1 MTALSVCLFGRFA
14 AETDSR
20 PVASLS
26 GAKVQE
32 LFSYLL
38 LYRTRPHRREAL
50 TTLLWPDVP
59 DVQSKRY
66 LRKTVWQLQ
75 AALAQLTPPDAPPIL
90 HVDPDWLQVSAKVD
104 SWLDVAQFE
113 CSYGL
118 AEDTAGEQMTPDTAA
133 RVEAAVELYRGDLLE
148 GWYQEWC
155 LFERERL
162 ERMYLSLLDKL
173 ISHCAAHGRYEV
185 GIGYGTRALRHDPA
199 RERTHRRLM
208 RLHALA
214 GNRSEALHQYALC
227 VDTLRRELGVT
238 PSERTNALYQ
248 HILTAG
254 DETEASDLAPVERPQ
269 PMPEGDRPLPTPNGE
284 VNHALARLEQ
294 MLRLLGETQRLVQQ
308 NMATVAATLDDLR
321 RDDLRRDDLR
331 RDDLRH
337 RA

>member
-1 MTALSVCLFGRFA
+1 MVALSVHLFGRFA
-14 AETDSR
+14 AETDSQ
-20 PVASLS
+20 PVISLS

-38 LYRTRPHRREAL
+38 LHRTKPHRREAL

-66 LRKTVWQLQ
+66 LRKTVWQLHS
-75 AALAQLTPPDAPPIL
+75 ALAQLTPLGATPIL
-90 HVDPDWLQVSAKVD
+90 HTDPDWLQVSAEAD

-113 CSYGL
+113 CGYHL
-118 AEDTAGEQMTPDTAA
+118 AEDMDGEELDPATAVQ
-133 RVEAAVELYRGDLLE
+133 VEAAVELYRGDLLE

-162 ERMYLSLLDKL
+162 ERMYLALLDKIL
-173 ISHCAAHGRYEV
+173 SHCATHGRYEA
-185 GIGYGTRALRHDPA
+185 GINYGTLALRHDPA

-214 GNRSEALHQYALC
+214 GNRSEALHQYAVC
-227 VDTLRRELGVT
+227 ADTLRRELGVA
-238 PSERTNALYQ
+238 PSERTNALCD

-254 DETEASDLAPVERPQ
+254 DEAKAPDLAPAPTERSRS
-269 PMPEGDRPLPTPNGE
+269 MPDSDRPRPVPDGE
-284 VNHALARLEQ
+284 ANHALVRLEQ

-308 NMATVAATLDDLR
+308 NMTTVAATLDDLR
-321 RDDLRRDDLR
+321 RQ
-331 RDDLRH
+331 
-337 RA
+337 A

>member
-1 MTALSVCLFGRFA
+1 MMALSVCLFGRFA
-14 AETDSR
+14 AETDR
-20 PVASLS
+20 QPVISLS

-38 LYRTRPHRREAL
+38 LHRTRPHRREAL

-75 AALAQLTPPDAPPIL
+75 SALAQLTPPDAPPIL
-90 HVDPDWLQVSAKVD
+90 HADPDWLQVSAEAD

-113 CSYGL
+113 CAYRL
-118 AEDTAGEQMTPDTAA
+118 AEDTAGEEMEPTTVA
-133 RVEAAVELYRGDLLE
+133 RAEAAVELYRGDLLE

-173 ISHCAAHGRYEV
+173 ISHCAARGRYEA
-185 GIGYGTRALRHDPA
+185 GISYGTRALRHDPA

-214 GNRSEALHQYALC
+214 GSRSEALHQYAVC
-227 VDTLRRELGVT
+227 VDTLRRELGVA
-238 PSERTNALYQ
+238 PSERTNALYH
-248 HILTAG
+248 HILITG
-254 DETEASDLAPVERPQ
+254 DEPEAAALAPARRLRP
-269 PMPEGDRPLPTPNGE
+269 PPENSPTLPTPNGE

-294 MLRLLGETQRLVQQ
+294 MLSLLSETQRLVQQ
-308 NMATVAATLDDLR
+308 NMSTVAAALDDLR
-321 RDDLRRDDLR
+321 HDDLRR
-331 RDDLRH
+331 
-337 RA
+337 A